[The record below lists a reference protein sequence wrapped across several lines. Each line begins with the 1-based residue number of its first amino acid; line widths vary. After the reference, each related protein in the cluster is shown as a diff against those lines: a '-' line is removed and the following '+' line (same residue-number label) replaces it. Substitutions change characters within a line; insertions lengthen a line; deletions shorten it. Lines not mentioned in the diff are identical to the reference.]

1 MWGFVHLDARSCV
14 DCYPLKNLTGIAH
27 GCVVRVGGRCFIHT
41 LGRCCVYVAF
51 SVPGCL
57 WEPGVLVL
65 TWHGL
70 VRVAAGS
77 SGWVAWAVCSSEG
90 SMIVI
95 VALC

>member
-1 MWGFVHLDARSCV
+1 MLRSV
-14 DCYPLKNLTGIAH
+14 
-27 GCVVRVGGRCFIHT
+27 F
-41 LGRCCVYVAF
+41 
-51 SVPGCL
+51 PGCL

-90 SMIVI
+90 PSDGGAVL
-95 VALC
+95 V